1 MLFNVLEG
9 ETVKIKISVWKEC
22 IRSVRG
28 NILRMSRRKSGQE
41 SLFSSSKEINT
52 YLLISNN
59 SMTDSQIAKFPCW
72 GMAFGRKVLSIHA
85 VALNFV
91 CYKEF

>member
-41 SLFSSSKEINT
+41 SLFSSSKEISI
-52 YLLISNN
+52 LLKKHIF
-59 SMTDSQIAKFPCW
+59 I
-72 GMAFGRKVLSIHA
+72 
-85 VALNFV
+85 NFQQ
-91 CYKEF
+91 FNDR